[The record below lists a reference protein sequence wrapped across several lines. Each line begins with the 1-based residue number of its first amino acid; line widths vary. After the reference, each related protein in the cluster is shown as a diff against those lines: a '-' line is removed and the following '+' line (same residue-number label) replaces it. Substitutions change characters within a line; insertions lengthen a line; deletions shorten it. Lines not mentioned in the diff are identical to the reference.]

1 MKILGIE
8 TSCDE
13 TSIALIDATEPGPRF
28 SVISHITLSQIKMH
42 EQYGGVFPNLAQR
55 EHQKNL
61 VPLLLQVLQ
70 ESGENS
76 NGEIASAGDIKKVIT
91 ILDREPILLE
101 AFLQLLSHRP
111 IPNIDAIAVT
121 HGPGLEPALWTGVN
135 FAKALSTIWGVPV
148 IPVNHMEGHIVSV
161 LLPEEGKE
169 AMLPSDVKFP
179 ALALLVSGGHTELV
193 LMARWGAYKRLGE
206 TRDDAVGEAF
216 DKVARMLSLPYPG
229 GPQISRLAEE
239 ERKLNPKPKKTFT
252 FPRPMMH
259 SKDYDFSFAGIKTS
273 VLYTIKK
280 LPEVTPEIRREIAR
294 EFEDSVVEVLVS
306 KTTRAIEEFGP
317 RTLIVGGGV
326 SANKH
331 LREACVALKEEN
343 TQLEVFIPTLDASG
357 DNAAMIAIAGY
368 LDSNAHKNKVNLST
382 IKAEGNLRL

>member
-13 TSIALIDATEPGPRF
+13 TSIALLEATEPGPRF

-42 EQYGGVFPNLAQR
+42 EQYGGVFPNVAQR

-61 VPLLLQVLQ
+61 VPLLLEVLR
-70 ESGENS
+70 EAGENS
-76 NGEIASAGDIKKVIT
+76 DGKTASAGDVKKIVN

-101 AFLQLLSHRP
+101 AFLHLLSHRP
-111 IPNIDAIAVT
+111 IPHIDAIAVT

-135 FAKALSTIWGVPV
+135 FAKALSTVWGVPV

-161 LLPEEGKE
+161 LLPEKGKE
-169 AMLPSDVKFP
+169 AMVPSDVKFP

-193 LMARWGAYKRLGE
+193 LMEKWGAYKRLGE

-216 DKVARMLSLPYPG
+216 DKVARMLLLPYPG

-239 ERKLNPKPKKTFT
+239 ERKLSPKVKKTFT

-259 SKDYDFSFAGIKTS
+259 SKDYDFSFAGLKTA

-280 LPEVTPEIRREIAR
+280 LPEVTEQIRREITR

-306 KTTRAIEEFGP
+306 KTARAIEEFEP
-317 RTLIVGGGV
+317 RTLIIGGGV
-326 SANKH
+326 SANTH
-331 LREACVALKEEN
+331 LRKECVALKSKFPE
-343 TQLEVFIPTLDASG
+343 LEVFIPTLGASG

-368 LDSNAHKNKVNLST
+368 LDSNARKNKVSLGS
-382 IKAEGNLRL
+382 IKAQGNLRL